1 MSQDIYSLICNIFCA
16 PCVFLMLHIASFIAV
31 LFLRNH
37 ITLLRKYKSVFIIN
51 SLMALKLVFFLQDE
65 NVSTNGIIAH
75 MHFVQTCASI
85 CVRKLIPYLRLST
98 LWKEPLPRRFS
109 PHLPRLI
116 QPRLNSPDYVNE
128 FTEGHLPRRCTL
140 QRQVFA
146 SLLYTYREN
155 QVAWSY
161 SEQVSNGTSE
171 ENRRVWK

>member
-85 CVRKLIPYLRLST
+85 CVRKLIPFAFIHALKRTTSPSFLSA
-98 LWKEPLPRRFS
+98 LAAF
-109 PHLPRLI
+109 
-116 QPRLNSPDYVNE
+116 NS
-128 FTEGHLPRRCTL
+128 
-140 QRQVFA
+140 A
-146 SLLYTYREN
+146 
-155 QVAWSY
+155 
-161 SEQVSNGTSE
+161 
-171 ENRRVWK
+171 